1 MDKKSKDALRRY
13 KKARAA
19 QSSSDSSS
27 SSDSDSGSSS
37 GSYSSSSSEK
47 KPGHRKKKTRDSSSS
62 GDERR
67 KREKGHSCHQKKLE
81 AKRNHLKRK
90 LREAKAAKKRA
101 LSASG
106 ARRRAGS
113 ATSGKVKV
121 SGEKKHSRTE
131 SKERLRHAAEREK
144 LRVRERER
152 LRSRSPRTLAKL
164 EAKMRARKSP
174 ATGVSRH
181 QLSPREKII
190 IQTRTRER
198 TPERKRD
205 LKIRLDDSRE
215 RERRDRERAE
225 REAERQK
232 EREEALARCQ
242 ERQRERERLAREKL
256 RREKEKE
263 YTERGGAA
271 DRLIPRP
278 AERELALAQARGYGS
293 RERSLEDDGRIRHA
307 HAGRIRDPAYVRERE
322 YLAAEHHRGAVLER
336 DERRERDY
344 MAMRRREVL
353 SPGHY
358 RDERDLYSEEERAAY
373 ARAYA
378 EEERRRDPR
387 WDPRELELLSDREL
401 EKLYPPVR
409 RGEDWP
415 DEDRWDE
422 KNWRGKGNRP
432 PSEPDWDNEEY
443 PGGSRQLWEEAR
455 EKRERERGL
464 DHVQSPGSGRSG
476 RWPQDGWRGHPQD
489 APPGVGHRKG
499 PGYRHGGPQLDYMHD
514 RQKFRPHPPPLMAIH
529 SGYHPTRQ
537 FPTKRQM
544 TYTNPNLKKKPV
556 GPPTTPGGTAI
567 PSLLALPPIAPP
579 TLSELVAAEKEQQME
594 MNKEAIQAAIANAAA
609 LPTPEVVEPTKTVEQ
624 VIEKPES
631 EGTSPTTEVANEETK
646 EADPEPEEEGAL
658 PPTPSE
664 PEPTA
669 VKENDNETD
678 EPSEAPPNPET
689 PKEEKV
695 PVASVETTAAPEDP
709 PAESEPVPDDL
720 SEISDSDDEIL
731 DKVEENKTVAEPSAA
746 EASGEAAAENV
757 ATGSPMKDTAT
768 DDSKP
773 EAMDDDLL
781 DFEEI
786 SDGELEEDSRIK
798 GVGDAL
804 GVDWAS
810 LVKEAKVTSLNPTE
824 RTTAKE
830 KWQAHRIIL
839 DVGIS
844 LKMAGEEVG
853 KQLLREAKEKLDAES
868 KEAKPIKI
876 EIKKEISEDVASE
889 ENDDVKKEVKME
901 IDGDV
906 ENNDTKIEQQDIDDV
921 NPIHPLAC
929 VQVGERLKQ
938 AEKRSLVMG
947 ACGPNSRALSARY
960 DLKLRRQLCGLP
972 SLECDFRRPASEK
985 MKSIAL
991 ALIRRTMEVK

>member
-1 MDKKSKDALRRY
+1 MDKKSKEALRRY

-19 QSSSDSSS
+19 PSSSDSSS

-47 KPGHRKKKTRDSSSS
+47 KPGHRKKKARDSSSS

-67 KREKGHSCHQKKLE
+67 KRDKSHSCHQKKLE

-101 LSASG
+101 LVTNAV
-106 ARRRAGS
+106 RRRAGS
-113 ATSGKVKV
+113 ASPTKVKV
-121 SGEKKHSRTE
+121 PGEKKHARTDA
-131 SKERLRHAAEREK
+131 KERLRHAAEREK
-144 LRVRERER
+144 LRARERER
-152 LRSRSPRTLAKL
+152 IRSRSPRTLAKM

-174 ATGVSRH
+174 APPPTAVARH

-205 LKIRLDDSRE
+205 LKMRLDDSRE

-263 YTERGGAA
+263 YAERGG

-278 AERELALAQARGYGS
+278 AEREMALAQARGYGS
-293 RERSLEDDGRIRHA
+293 RERSLEDEGRIRHG
-307 HAGRIRDPAYVRERE
+307 HPNRIRDPAYERERE
-322 YLAAEHHRGAVLER
+322 YLAGEHHRGPALER
-336 DERRERDY
+336 DERREREY
-344 MAMRRREVL
+344 MVMRRREVL

-358 RDERDLYSEEERAAY
+358 RDERDLYSEEERAAAY

-387 WDPRELELLSDREL
+387 WDPRELDLLSDREL

-409 RGEDWP
+409 RGDDWP
-415 DEDRWDE
+415 DDDRWDE
-422 KNWRGKGNRP
+422 KNWGRSKSNRP
-432 PSEPDWDNEEY
+432 PSEPDWDAEEY
-443 PGGSRQLWEEAR
+443 AGGSRQLWEEAR
-455 EKRERERGL
+455 EKRDRERGL
-464 DHVQSPGSGRSG
+464 DHGQSPGPGRSG
-476 RWPQDGWRGHPQD
+476 RWPQQDWRGGH
-489 APPGVGHRKG
+489 PPGGESSSSHRKG
-499 PGYRHGGPQLDYMHD
+499 ANYRHGGPQLDYMHD

-529 SGYHPTRQ
+529 SGYHPPNRQ
-537 FPTKRQM
+537 FPSKRQM
-544 TYTNPNLKKKPV
+544 TYTNPNLKKKLG

-579 TLSELVAAEKEQQME
+579 TISELVAAEKEEKLPHKIME
-594 MNKEAIQAAIANAAA
+594 INEPAMNLPPISDETNKSMEEGEMCDTKPSTDVAID
-609 LPTPEVVEPTKTVEQ
+609 
-624 VIEKPES
+624 
-631 EGTSPTTEVANEETK
+631 ETK
-646 EADPEPEEEGAL
+646 EPDTEEEGAL
-658 PPTPSE
+658 PETPSE
-664 PEPTA
+664 SEPSGDVKESEPISEVTPNAEATEPAPNATPTA
-669 VKENDNETD
+669 SEEQPTET
-678 EPSEAPPNPET
+678 
-689 PKEEKV
+689 
-695 PVASVETTAAPEDP
+695 
-709 PAESEPVPDDL
+709 EPVPDDL

-731 DKVEENKTVAEPSAA
+731 DKVE
-746 EASGEAAAENV
+746 
-757 ATGSPMKDTAT
+757 
-768 DDSKP
+768 DSKP
-773 EAMDDDLL
+773 VVEAVASETNCEPAADNLLASGSPLKDATNEDSKAEAMDDDLL

-786 SDGELEEDSRIK
+786 SDGELEEDSRTK

-810 LVKEAKVTSLNPTE
+810 LVKEAKVPALQTVE

-844 LKMAGEEVG
+844 LKMAGEEFG
-853 KQLLREAKEKLDAES
+853 KRLLTEAKAKLDAEQ
-868 KEAKPIKI
+868 ETNEMKPIKM
-876 EIKKEISEDVASE
+876 EIKEEVAE
-889 ENDDVKKEVKME
+889 EAEESNDDVKKEIKLE
-901 IDGDV
+901 TT
-906 ENNDTKIEQQDIDDV
+906 ESAEQDNFDV
-921 NPIHPLAC
+921 NRIHPLAC
-929 VQVGERLKQ
+929 AQVGERLKR
-938 AEKRSLVMG
+938 AEKRALILG

-972 SLECDFRRPASEK
+972 ALECDFRRPASEK

-991 ALIRRTMEVK
+991 ALFQKAMEVK

>member
-1 MDKKSKDALRRY
+1 MDKKSKEALRRY

-47 KPGHRKKKTRDSSSS
+47 KPGHRKKKARDSSSS

-67 KREKGHSCHQKKLE
+67 KRDKGHSSCHQKKLE

-101 LSASG
+101 LGTNAV
-106 ARRRAGS
+106 RRAS
-113 ATSGKVKV
+113 PGKVKV
-121 SGEKKHSRTE
+121 PGEKKHVRTD

-144 LRVRERER
+144 MRARERER
-152 LRSRSPRTLAKL
+152 IRSRSPRTLAKL

-174 ATGVSRH
+174 VAAVSRH

-205 LKIRLDDSRE
+205 LKMRLDDSRE

-263 YTERGGAA
+263 YAERGGE
-271 DRLIPRP
+271 RLIPRP
-278 AERELALAQARGYGS
+278 AEREMALAQARGYGS
-293 RERSLEDDGRIRHA
+293 RERSLEDEGRLRHS
-307 HAGRIRDPAYVRERE
+307 HASRIRDPAYERERE
-322 YLAAEHHRGAVLER
+322 YLAAEHHRVPVLER
-336 DERRERDY
+336 DERREREY
-344 MAMRRREVL
+344 LVIRRREVL

-387 WDPRELELLSDREL
+387 WDPRELELLNDREL

-415 DEDRWDE
+415 EDDRWDE
-422 KNWRGKGNRP
+422 KNWGRSKSNRP
-432 PSEPDWDNEEY
+432 PSEPDWDAEEFA
-443 PGGSRQLWEEAR
+443 GGSRQLWEEAR
-455 EKRERERGL
+455 EKRERERAL
-464 DHVQSPGSGRSG
+464 DHVQSPSSGRSG
-476 RWPQDGWRGHPQD
+476 RWPQQDWARGHPQ
-489 APPGVGHRKG
+489 AGESGSSHRKG
-499 PGYRHGGPQLDYMHD
+499 ANYRHSGAPLDYMHD

-529 SGYHPTRQ
+529 SGYHPPTRQ
-537 FPTKRQM
+537 FPSKRQM
-544 TYTNPNLKKKPV
+544 TYTNPNLKKKLG

-567 PSLLALPPIAPP
+567 PSLLALPPIPP
-579 TLSELVAAEKEQQME
+579 PSISELVAAEKEQQPLMME
-594 MNKEAIQAAIANAAA
+594 INEPIPTMI
-609 LPTPEVVEPTKTVEQ
+609 LPSVIPEEEPKNVEEV
-624 VIEKPES
+624 EKPEPEVKVTPIEQANEEVKDPEVKVEEQALPETPS
-631 EGTSPTTEVANEETK
+631 ETEPVPVKENESSSEATPTTEAVEEQAPIDAPTDVAAAPAVPTEE
-646 EADPEPEEEGAL
+646 
-658 PPTPSE
+658 
-664 PEPTA
+664 
-669 VKENDNETD
+669 
-678 EPSEAPPNPET
+678 NP
-689 PKEEKV
+689 
-695 PVASVETTAAPEDP
+695 VET
-709 PAESEPVPDDL
+709 EPVPDDL

-731 DKVEENKTVAEPSAA
+731 DKLEESKPAIDPSSA
-746 EASGEAAAENV
+746 EANGDVPSENPI
-757 ATGSPMKDTAT
+757 TGSPMKDAGNE
-768 DDSKP
+768 DSKP
-773 EAMDDDLL
+773 EVMDDDLL

-786 SDGELEEDSRIK
+786 SDGELEEDSRTK

-810 LVKEAKVTSLNPTE
+810 LVKEAKVPALHGAE

-844 LKMAGEEVG
+844 LKMAGEEFG
-853 KQLLREAKEKLDAES
+853 KRILTEAKEKLNAELG
-868 KEAKPIKI
+868 ETKPIKM
-876 EIKKEISEDVASE
+876 EIKEEMTEEAAASE
-889 ENDDVKKEVKME
+889 ESGDDKNKIKIESKME
-901 IDGDV
+901 GTGG
-906 ENNDTKIEQQDIDDV
+906 ETFDV
-921 NPIHPLAC
+921 NRINPLAC
-929 VQVGERLKQ
+929 AQVGERVKLAAKQ
-938 AEKRSLVMG
+938 SLIIG

-960 DLKLRRQLCGLP
+960 DLKLRRKLCGLP
-972 SLECDFRRPASEK
+972 TLECDFRRPASEK

-991 ALIRRTMEVK
+991 ALFQRTMEVK

>member
-1 MDKKSKDALRRY
+1 MDKKSKEALRRY
-13 KKARAA
+13 KKARVA

-47 KPGHRKKKTRDSSSS
+47 KPGHRKKKGRDSSTS

-67 KREKGHSCHQKKLE
+67 KRDKGHSCHQKKLE

-101 LSASG
+101 LGTNAV
-106 ARRRAGS
+106 RRRAGS
-113 ATSGKVKV
+113 TSPNKIKVP
-121 SGEKKHSRTE
+121 GEKKHVRTD

-144 LRVRERER
+144 MRARERDR
-152 LRSRSPRTLAKL
+152 IRSRSPRTLAKL

-174 ATGVSRH
+174 VPPVSRH
-181 QLSPREKII
+181 QMSPREKII

-263 YTERGGAA
+263 YAERGG

-278 AERELALAQARGYGS
+278 AEREMALAQARGYGS
-293 RERSLEDDGRIRHA
+293 RERSLEDEGRIRHG
-307 HAGRIRDPAYVRERE
+307 HASRIRDPAYERERE
-322 YLAAEHHRGAVLER
+322 YLAADHHRVPVLER
-336 DERRERDY
+336 DERRDRDY
-344 MAMRRREVL
+344 MVIRRREVL

-358 RDERDLYSEEERAAY
+358 RDDRDLYSEEERAAY
-373 ARAYA
+373 VRAYA

-387 WDPRELELLSDREL
+387 WDPRELDLLSDREL

-409 RGEDWP
+409 RGGEDWP
-415 DEDRWDE
+415 EEERWDD
-422 KNWRGKGNRP
+422 KNWGRGKSNRP
-432 PSEPDWDNEEY
+432 SSEPDWDAEEF

-455 EKRERERGL
+455 EKRERERAL
-464 DHVQSPGSGRSG
+464 DHVQSPSSGRSG
-476 RWPQDGWRGHPQD
+476 RWPQQDWRGGHAQ
-489 APPGVGHRKG
+489 PGESGSSHRKG
-499 PGYRHGGPQLDYMHD
+499 ANYRHGGGPQMDYLHD

-529 SGYHPTRQ
+529 SGYHPPTRQ
-537 FPTKRQM
+537 FPSKRQM
-544 TYTNPNLKKKPV
+544 TYTNPNLKKKL
-556 GPPTTPGGTAI
+556 GGPTTPGGTAI
-567 PSLLALPPIAPP
+567 PSLLALPLIPPP
-579 TLSELVAAEKEQQME
+579 TISELVAAEKEQQPLLME
-594 MNKEAIQAAIANAAA
+594 VNQPVPTLIVPSSDEASKTTEEAEK
-609 LPTPEVVEPTKTVEQ
+609 TDPEVKAA
-624 VIEKPES
+624 S
-631 EGTSPTTEVANEETK
+631 EGANEEEK
-646 EADPEPEEEGAL
+646 SQEPEEEGAL
-658 PPTPSE
+658 PETPTETE
-664 PEPTA
+664 PVIA
-669 VKENDNETD
+669 KEN
-678 EPSEAPPNPET
+678 EPSEVAPNLEPAAEQAPAAVAATDEH
-689 PKEEKV
+689 
-695 PVASVETTAAPEDP
+695 PV
-709 PAESEPVPDDL
+709 ESEPVPDDL

-731 DKVEENKTVAEPSAA
+731 DKLEESKPAIETAA
-746 EASGEAAAENV
+746 GETNGDVNAENQL
-757 ATGSPMKDTAT
+757 TGSPMKDGVNE
-768 DDSKP
+768 DSKP
-773 EAMDDDLL
+773 EAIDDDLL

-786 SDGELEEDSRIK
+786 SDGELEEDSRTK

-810 LVKEAKVTSLNPTE
+810 LVKEAKVPTLAQSE

-844 LKMAGEEVG
+844 LKMAGEEFG
-853 KQLLREAKEKLDAES
+853 KRILTEAKEKLDMELG
-868 KEAKPIKI
+868 ETKPIKM
-876 EIKKEISEDVASE
+876 EIKEESTEDTPTEDVE
-889 ENDDVKKEVKME
+889 DVKNKIKLENGTAEVNE
-901 IDGDV
+901 GQDFDV
-906 ENNDTKIEQQDIDDV
+906 DRLN
-921 NPIHPLAC
+921 PLAF
-929 VQVGERLKQ
+929 VQVGERVKR
-938 AEKRSLVMG
+938 AEKRALIIG

-960 DLKLRRQLCGLP
+960 DLKLRRRLCGLP
-972 SLECDFRRPASEK
+972 TLECDFRRPASEK
-985 MKSIAL
+985 IKSIAM
-991 ALIRRTMEVK
+991 ALFQRTMEVK